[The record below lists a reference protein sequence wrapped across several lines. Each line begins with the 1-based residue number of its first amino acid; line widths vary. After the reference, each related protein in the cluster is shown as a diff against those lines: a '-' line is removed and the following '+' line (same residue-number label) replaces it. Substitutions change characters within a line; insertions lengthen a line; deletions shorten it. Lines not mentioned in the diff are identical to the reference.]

1 MNNQVHFQ
9 IREVSAV
16 AEARREVTGLARTV
30 GFDASE
36 IGRVALVV
44 TEAATN
50 LVKHTPQGQV
60 LARAFDR
67 DGVAAIEVLALDQGP
82 GILNP
87 AESLRDGYSTAGSPG
102 TGLGAIN
109 RLAGRF
115 DFHSVPQKG
124 VALLAQI
131 WPGQIAYREATG
143 MLDVCAVCR
152 ARANETICGDGW
164 ETASLPGRALFL
176 VVDGLGHG
184 LGAATAAQE
193 ARRVFRA

>member
-30 GFDASE
+30 GFDTRE

-67 DGVAAIEVLALDQGP
+67 DGVAAIEVLALDQGS
-82 GILNP
+82 GITNIG
-87 AESLRDGYSTAGSPG
+87 ESLRDGYSTAGSPG
-102 TGLGAIN
+102 TGLGAIK
-109 RLAGRF
+109 RLSDEIDIYSTPG
-115 DFHSVPQKG
+115 KG
-124 VALLAQI
+124 SAVA
-131 WPGQIAYREATG
+131 PHMCSPT
-143 MLDVCAVCR
+143 
-152 ARANETICGDGW
+152 
-164 ETASLPGRALFL
+164 
-176 VVDGLGHG
+176 
-184 LGAATAAQE
+184 
-193 ARRVFRA
+193 